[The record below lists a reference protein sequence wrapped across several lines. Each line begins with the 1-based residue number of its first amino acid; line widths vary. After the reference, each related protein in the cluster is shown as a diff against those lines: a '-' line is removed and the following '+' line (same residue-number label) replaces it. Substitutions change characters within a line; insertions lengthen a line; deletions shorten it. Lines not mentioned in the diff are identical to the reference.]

1 MFITDY
7 QLATSGTTDPLALSK
22 KIMKFRKA
30 TKADVSKIVQMIVDD
45 ELGKT
50 RENFQN
56 PLPLEYMNAFQNIDE
71 DYNQELMVVENEIQ
85 KS

>member
-1 MFITDY
+1 
-7 QLATSGTTDPLALSK
+7 
-22 KIMKFRKA
+22 MKFRKA
-30 TKADVSKIVQMIVDD
+30 TKDDVSKIVQMIMDD

-71 DYNQELMVVENEIQ
+71 DYNQELMVVENGNSEIIGTFQ
-85 KS
+85 LSFIQYLTYRGGV